1 MNPKLWALPKAT
13 RRKYPP
19 VQRERIVR
27 DIRLRTPK
35 FKPTRPF
42 CAARLLRNDI
52 AIILAVRLGK
62 HVADNVCA
70 HIKFH
75 PCDNCHELATE
86 DGAREPFVCTKCKAK
101 GIAEFN
107 RQGYL
112 DRYAVWLNLWLFL
125 YPVACMLLYLIIPEN
140 IAMQLQ
146 RENCVLVVLMHL
158 CLAYWRD
165 GVGRHGTKLL
175 LIGAAVFAIPVW
187 LLYMLYMLISGPPT
201 TEAEAPIEPAI
212 AASVASALEPVA
224 ASVEWPRLVQML
236 AATLHQLIVSTVSA
250 SAAGLCGGVLALV
263 CVFVTP
269 RQPMRHGTDL
279 GPLGYSV
286 LFPVLS
292 FCVCAMGGLIWT
304 LA

>member
-19 VQRERIVR
+19 VQRERIVK

-35 FKPTRPF
+35 LKPTSPF

-62 HVADNVCA
+62 HIADNVCA
-70 HIKFH
+70 NINFH
-75 PCDNCHELATE
+75 PCDNCHELATD

-101 GIAEFN
+101 GITEFN

-125 YPVACMLLYLIIPEN
+125 YPVACMLLYPIVPEN
-140 IAMQLQ
+140 VAMQLQ
-146 RENCVLVVLMHL
+146 RENCALVVLMHL

-165 GVGRHGTKLL
+165 GAGRNGTKLL
-175 LIGAAVFAIPVW
+175 LIGDVVLAVPVW
-187 LLYMLYMLISGPPT
+187 LLYMLILGPYT
-201 TEAEAPIEPAI
+201 TEAEAPIHPAV
-212 AASVASALEPVA
+212 AASETSALEPVA
-224 ASVEWPRLVQML
+224 ASVEWPML
-236 AATLHQLIVSTVSA
+236 AAVIAALHQLVVSTVSA
-250 SAAGLCGGVLALV
+250 SAAGICGGVLALV

-269 RQPMRHGTDL
+269 
-279 GPLGYSV
+279 
-286 LFPVLS
+286 
-292 FCVCAMGGLIWT
+292 I
-304 LA
+304 